1 MLRRSRRLAGRLA
14 LASALLPVSMSA
26 LASSGWAG
34 DGLGRI
40 ETQASPADVPT
51 WPVDLTAMLV
61 VDALT
66 MLVAP

>member
-1 MLRRSRRLAGRLA
+1 MLRRSRRLAGRVA
-14 LASALLPVSMSA
+14 LTSALLPVSTSVP
-26 LASSGWAG
+26 ASSRCAV

-40 ETQASPADVPT
+40 DTQASPADVPT
-51 WPVDLTAMLV
+51 WPVDITAMLV

>member
-1 MLRRSRRLAGRLA
+1 MQPRSRRLAGRVTLT
-14 LASALLPVSMSA
+14 SALVPVSTSVP
-26 LASSGWAG
+26 ASSRWAG

-51 WPVDLTAMLV
+51 WPVDITAMLV

>member
-1 MLRRSRRLAGRLA
+1 M
-14 LASALLPVSMSA
+14 PV
-26 LASSGWAG
+26 LASSSWAG

-51 WPVDLTAMLV
+51 WPVDITAMLV